1 MTTYP
6 RNFITQVI
14 AQVHFQPILKL
25 KNESPDVFQEAI
37 IDQFPRFER
46 KEAIDID
53 FSIKPEGS
61 FPSFP
66 EKISIWEFINKEIK
80 EQADQISLNYKVIS
94 FSSNKYISF
103 ESFFSKVE
111 LMYNNFYKI
120 YRPGIINRIGLRFI
134 NEIKLKGNP
143 LDWDGYI
150 NNNLYCSI
158 KTFSDLSI
166 SRAMSQVHINLD
178 DHKIIFQFGIYNS
191 EYPNTIS
198 QREFILDYDCS
209 SKGECEPEEVL
220 TKLMIFYEDIKSLF
234 KLSRGDKLV
243 SYMKGEDA

>member
-6 RNFITQVI
+6 RNFITRVI
-14 AQVHFQPILKL
+14 AQAQFQPILKL
-25 KNESPDVFQEAI
+25 KNETPDEFKDAIIEQFPQVEPKESLEIKFSISPD
-37 IDQFPRFER
+37 R
-46 KEAIDID
+46 
-53 FSIKPEGS
+53 G
-61 FPSFP
+61 FPSLS
-66 EKISIWEFINKEIK
+66 EKLPIWEFKNKE
-80 EQADQISLNYKVIS
+80 QTDTISLSYNAITL
-94 FSSNKYISF
+94 SSNKYISL
-103 ESFFSKVE
+103 ELFFSKVE

-158 KTFSDLSI
+158 APFQHLSI
-166 SRAMSQVHINLD
+166 SRAMSQLHINLD

-191 EYPNTIS
+191 EYPNNIS

-209 SKGECEPEEVL
+209 NKEECEPEGVVN
-220 TKLMIFYEDIKSLF
+220 KFRIFYEDIKSLF

-243 SYMKGEDA
+243 RYMKGEDS

>member
-6 RNFITQVI
+6 RNFITNVI
-14 AQVHFQPILKL
+14 AQVQFQPILII
-25 KNESPDVFQEAI
+25 KNETPNDFQEAI
-37 IDQFPRFER
+37 REQFPWFDR
-46 KEAIDID
+46 KESLAITL
-53 FSIKPEGS
+53 SIKPGGGS
-61 FPSFP
+61 PLP
-66 EKISIWEFINKEIK
+66 EKISTWEFKNKE
-80 EQADQISLNYKVIS
+80 QTDQISLNYNSITY
-94 FSSNKYISF
+94 SSKKYISF
-103 ESFFSKVE
+103 ALFFANVE
-111 LMYNNFYKI
+111 LMYNNFYKT

-158 KTFSDLSI
+158 TPFHDLSI
-166 SRAMSQVHINLD
+166 SRAMSQLHINMN

-209 SKGECEPEEVL
+209 NKDQCEPDGVVS
-220 TKLMIFYEDIKSLF
+220 KFRIFYEEIKSLF

-243 SYMKGEDA
+243 RYMKGEDE

>member
-14 AQVHFQPILKL
+14 AQVNFQPILKL
-25 KNESPDVFQEAI
+25 KNETPDDFQETI
-37 IDQFPRFER
+37 REQFPRIER
-46 KEAIDID
+46 KESIDIELL
-53 FSIKPEGS
+53 IKPGGGL
-61 FPSFP
+61 PSLP
-66 EKISIWEFINKEIK
+66 EKLSTWEFINKEQTDK
-80 EQADQISLNYKVIS
+80 ISLNYKVIN
-94 FSSNKYISF
+94 FSSKEYKSHDL
-103 ESFFSKVE
+103 FFSKVE

-120 YRPGIINRIGLRFI
+120 YRPGLINRMGLRFT

-158 KTFSDLSI
+158 KAFPDLPI
-166 SRAMSQVHINLD
+166 SRVMSQLHINYG

-191 EYPNTIS
+191 EYPNPIS

-209 SKGECEPEEVL
+209 NNEECEPEGVL
-220 TKLMIFYEDIKSLF
+220 TKLELFYEDIKSLF

-243 SYMKGEDA
+243 RYMKGEDE